1 MEFQSRLVRLALEG
15 MAPGEDNNTM
25 FTPVNVAPRGAEHA
39 FDGAMRQATLDLDT
53 PPVRGVTATEHG
65 GRHEGAHGVGT
76 YGSEEKPAEGDAILG
91 GFQSIRKM
99 FDGQYQ
105 RASAIGRELSPS
117 NASDLIVAQAEMTK
131 LTLMVE
137 VTSKLAGKLTQ
148 ACDTLLKG

>member
-1 MEFQSRLVRLALEG
+1 MEFQSKLVRLALEG
-15 MAPGEDNNTM
+15 MAPGDDNTSLFNPAN
-25 FTPVNVAPRGAEHA
+25 FAPHGAEQA
-39 FDGAMRQATLDLDT
+39 FDGAMRQATMDLDP
-53 PPVRGVTATEHG
+53 PPVSRVTATDHG
-65 GRHEGAHGVGT
+65 GRHEGAHGVGI
-76 YGSEEKPAEGDAILG
+76 YDNVEKPAEGDAILD

-105 RASAIGRELSPS
+105 RASAIGRELSPT
-117 NASDLIVAQAEMTK
+117 NASDLIAAQAEMTK